1 MSATM
6 IVIDFGGSHMTIK
19 KHIAVAL
26 LTFASLVPVSSTAA
40 QSADPFEVFP
50 ESCASGAREQV
61 EEDRARAQPSVG
73 YAFYDRDG
81 FAPDAV
87 ATLDGKASQLLDRA
101 GKLLLRGMTNS
112 VRPRLSSER
121 VREAQRIG
129 RLWDLYGPSIQFVKL
144 GGATLSKTASTY
156 MCLTDTCPT
165 GAECRIIDLEKHG
178 EQLKA
183 ALPAHRKVFNRI
195 VAWANKVPSFR
206 SKVPRLTREYNRV
219 EAEIPLQINAMP
231 PQLAIIVVR
240 VPFK

>member
-1 MSATM
+1 
-6 IVIDFGGSHMTIK
+6 MTIK

>member
-1 MSATM
+1 
-6 IVIDFGGSHMTIK
+6 MTIK
-19 KHIAVAL
+19 KQIAVAL
-26 LTFASLVPVSSTAA
+26 LTLSSFAPVSSTVA

-50 ESCASGAREQV
+50 EACASGARERV
-61 EEDRARAQPSVG
+61 EEDRARAQPNVG

-81 FAPDAV
+81 VAPDAV
-87 ATLDGKASQLLDRA
+87 STLDGKAYKLLDRA
-101 GKLLLRGMTNS
+101 AKLLLRGMTNS

-129 RLWDLYGPSIQFVKL
+129 RLWDLYGPSYQFVNL
-144 GGATLSKTASTY
+144 GGGTLSKTATTY
-156 MCLTDTCPT
+156 ECLTDSCPT

-183 ALPAHRKVFNRI
+183 ALPGHRKIFNRI

-206 SKVPRLTREYNRV
+206 SKVPRLIREFNRV

-231 PQLAIIVVR
+231 PQLAIIEVR